1 MFGIGFFEL
10 IVIAVV
16 ALIFIGP
23 TKLPDFMRQAGR
35 AFVQVRRTAN
45 DVRSTVDHVIS
56 DAENELRLEET
67 EKLKKLLGAQDKS
80 ASTTDRTS
88 QASAMTSDPLKANQP
103 AGLEPS
109 GEEPVTEC
117 SSTETVH
124 HHLPDSKPQVSKPTK
139 RPSSLQENQNIDDFD
154 QPISNADGQIKP

>member
-23 TKLPDFMRQAGR
+23 AKLPHFMRQAGR

-45 DVRSTVDHVIS
+45 EVRSTVDHVIS

-67 EKLKKLLGAQDKS
+67 EKLKKLLGAQDKNAATGNR
-80 ASTTDRTS
+80 ASQTS
-88 QASAMTSDPLKANQP
+88 EANSDSKGDNHP
-103 AGLEPS
+103 AGSEES
-109 GEEPVTEC
+109 IEEPMVAEC
-117 SSTETVH
+117 TSTETLH
-124 HHLPDSKPQVSKPTK
+124 HHLPDSKPTE
-139 RPSSLQENQNIDDFD
+139 RPGSTVKGHNTDEFD
-154 QPISNADGQIKP
+154 RPITRPDGQIKP